1 MLISK
6 PGLSNDKDGPTP
18 APMMLRGAFILWRGE
33 LQRER
38 QFSETKEFD
47 FSPTIIEQLAPRA
60 SGNFSFLNRD
70 ENARD

>member
-6 PGLSNDKDGPTP
+6 PRLSNDKDGPTL
-18 APMMLRGAFILWRGE
+18 APTVIRGAFVLWRGK

-38 QFSETKEFD
+38 QFAETKEFD
-47 FSPTIIEQLAPRA
+47 LSPTLEQLAQRA
-60 SGNFSFLNRD
+60 PGNFSFLNRD